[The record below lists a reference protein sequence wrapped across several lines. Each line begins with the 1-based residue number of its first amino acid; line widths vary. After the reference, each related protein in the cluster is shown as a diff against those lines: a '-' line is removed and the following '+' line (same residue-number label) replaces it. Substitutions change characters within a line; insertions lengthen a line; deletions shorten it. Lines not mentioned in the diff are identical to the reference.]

1 MATTVDLNCD
11 MGESFGAYKIGLDE
25 EVAKYIS
32 SANVAC
38 GFHASDPVVMDKT
51 VKILK
56 ENNVNLGAH
65 PGYPDLMGFGRRN
78 MNVSPADA
86 KAYVMYQIGAL
97 SAFAKANGLKIQ
109 HVKPHGALYNTPAR
123 TMRCQR
129 RYAREYTKLTR
140 ALYFSVFQAVKC
152 LKPPPTPVLNAPRR
166 FLPTGRMRRMALLL
180 QGQSRAQS

>member
-78 MNVSPADA
+78 KPRRCKGLRNVSD
-86 KAYVMYQIGAL
+86 
-97 SAFAKANGLKIQ
+97 
-109 HVKPHGALYNTPAR
+109 
-123 TMRCQR
+123 R
-129 RYAREYTKLTR
+129 R
-140 ALYFSVFQAVKC
+140 SVGFCK
-152 LKPPPTPVLNAPRR
+152 
-166 FLPTGRMRRMALLL
+166 G
-180 QGQSRAQS
+180 

>member
-109 HVKPHGALYNTPAR
+109 HVKPHGALYNTAGIEEVMLTAFTIWSRGRGRILTTILPENTPAGS
-123 TMRCQR
+123 QSIFV
-129 RYAREYTKLTR
+129 RYIGT
-140 ALYFSVFQAVKC
+140 
-152 LKPPPTPVLNAPRR
+152 
-166 FLPTGRMRRMALLL
+166 FLCSSM
-180 QGQSRAQS
+180 

>member
-1 MATTVDLNCD
+1 MCIRDSHYILTASLSLGTKVGSIT
-11 MGESFGAYKIGLDE
+11 EHFGKRNVSIDPVSYTHLIGLDE

-38 GFHASDPVVMDKT
+38 GFHDSDPVVMDKT

-86 KAYVMYQIGAL
+86 NAYVMYQ
-97 SAFAKANGLKIQ
+97 
-109 HVKPHGALYNTPAR
+109 
-123 TMRCQR
+123 RC
-129 RYAREYTKLTR
+129 
-140 ALYFSVFQAVKC
+140 V
-152 LKPPPTPVLNAPRR
+152 
-166 FLPTGRMRRMALLL
+166 
-180 QGQSRAQS
+180 